1 MSGFEAV
8 ASAAGVISLSFT
20 LFKGCIQAFGFVETA
35 AQLGTDADIV
45 RCKIELEQYRLYQWA
60 EQVGLEDRPNRHLNW
75 SLVANILQQLEAL
88 LTSSKEWKERY
99 HLDVV
104 ELDKNALVQDPAA
117 FLSQKSRFGIL
128 LARLRPN
135 FSLTSSRIIQE
146 SNGAIKKLEWA
157 AVGKDKLDRL
167 VADISYC
174 NNCLNDLLDSA
185 DRTFITSS
193 LEALLRDVVSR
204 SNASTDL
211 DVVKELLRSTFIGS
225 PEAVASAASLKKI
238 RLMLGLGNVS
248 HNPSSQKPAPATDAK
263 ARLRQ
268 LKPERL
274 VRESSSIPPF
284 RREFAHYRSDLV
296 LVEWKHMEKKLE
308 PQLKHRIDHLA
319 ILLGNVDERS
329 FHSLRCLGILP
340 KNEAYQSQD
349 DAYFCYGLVFE
360 LRRLQVDIPLS
371 TKPSIATLCDLYA
384 RPRKPSLNERGRIGL
399 CLAETVLQLHTAG
412 WLHKGL
418 RSDNVLYLDLGDLRW
433 ENSTAYGPFLAGYE
447 YARPSN
453 ADTEK
458 TPEAPELELY
468 RHPLAQ
474 GPARSNFNKS
484 FDLFALGC
492 VLLELALW
500 RSLKDILRET
510 GFRIH
515 NHRIKNGFLSQSGYE
530 RSLEWMQINDAKAQ
544 ILQNDQNGDRL
555 AEVAFHAG
563 ETFKEV
569 ILLCLYASNDDPD
582 DEDLEVQKLIVEKLK
597 GCRF

>member
-1 MSGFEAV
+1 MSGFEAA

-35 AQLGTDADIV
+35 AQLGTDADII

-60 EQVGLEDRPNRHLNW
+60 EQVGLEDRPKKHLNW

-104 ELDKNALVQDPAA
+104 ELDNNALVQEPVTA
-117 FLSQKSRFGIL
+117 LSQKSRFGIL

-146 SNGAIKKLEWA
+146 SNGAINKLEWA

-193 LEALLRDVVSR
+193 IEALLRDVVSR
-204 SNASTDL
+204 SNASSDL
-211 DVVKELLRSTFIGS
+211 DVVNELLRSTFIGS
-225 PEAVASAASLKKI
+225 PEAVASAASLKQI
-238 RLMLGLGNVS
+238 RLILGHGNVS
-248 HNPSSQKPAPATDAK
+248 RNPISQKSSHGTDAK
-263 ARLRQ
+263 VYLRQ
-268 LKPERL
+268 LKPNSL
-274 VRESSSIPPF
+274 VRESPSIPPF
-284 RREFAHYRSDLV
+284 RREFARYKSHLV
-296 LVEWKHMEKKLE
+296 LIEWKHMEKKFE
-308 PQLKHRIDHLA
+308 PQLKPRIDQLA
-319 ILLGNVDERS
+319 ILLSNADERS
-329 FHSLRCLGILP
+329 FHSLRCQGILP
-340 KNEAYQSQD
+340 KNEAYRSQD
-349 DAYFCYGLVFE
+349 DAYACYGLVFE
-360 LRRLQVDIPLS
+360 LRRLHVDITS
-371 TKPSIATLCDLYA
+371 TQPSIATLCDLYA
-384 RPRKPSLNERGRIGL
+384 RSRKPSLNERGRIGL
-399 CLAETVLQLHTAG
+399 SLAETVLQLHTAG

-418 RSDNVLYLDLGDLRW
+418 RSNNVLYLDLGDLRW
-433 ENSTAYGPFLAGYE
+433 EDGTAYGPFLAGYE

-474 GPARSNFNKS
+474 GPARSHFKKS

-500 RSLKDILRET
+500 RSLKDILREA
-510 GFRIH
+510 GLRIH
-515 NHRIKNGFLSQSGYE
+515 NHRIKKNESSSQSGHG
-530 RSLEWMQINDAKAQ
+530 RSLEWMQINEAKAQ
-544 ILQNDQNGDRL
+544 ILQNDQAGDQL

-563 ETFKEV
+563 DTFKEV

-582 DEDLEVQKLIVEKLK
+582 DEDLEFQKLIVEKLK
-597 GCRF
+597 HCRF